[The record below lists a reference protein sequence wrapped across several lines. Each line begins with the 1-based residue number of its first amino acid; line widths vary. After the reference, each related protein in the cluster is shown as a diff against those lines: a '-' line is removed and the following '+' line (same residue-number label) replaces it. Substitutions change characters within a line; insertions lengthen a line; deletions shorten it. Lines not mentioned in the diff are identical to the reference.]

1 MQALV
6 SIVAGIWI
14 GSHLMQRTPECLVR
28 S

>member
-1 MQALV
+1 MQARV

-14 GSHLMQRTPECLVR
+14 GAHLMQRTPERLVR